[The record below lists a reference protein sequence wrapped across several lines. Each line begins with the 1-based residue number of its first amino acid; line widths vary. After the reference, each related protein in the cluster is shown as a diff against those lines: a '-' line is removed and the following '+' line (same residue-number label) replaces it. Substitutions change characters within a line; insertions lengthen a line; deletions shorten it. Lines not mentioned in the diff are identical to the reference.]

1 VRGDHST
8 QSDGLPSYSHAHSD
22 TDAGQYFDPDPNI
35 YTFLNR
41 YPNWHGHWHGHGDTD
56 ADRNSD
62 ADSDPEQHADTD
74 ADRNSN
80 PDSDPEQHAD
90 TDADGNSNADPDPEQ
105 HADTDA
111 DGNSDP
117 DSDPNPNIHTFL
129 KSPMVLAVWFMDDGG
144 RRNDSYGLFLNTL
157 SFTKAENELL
167 RLCLQENHTL
177 DSRLHW
183 VQDGYRIYI
192 PSRDAKRFCEIVS
205 PYLIP
210 SLKYKL
216 SYNPVTTSFARLN
229 RARDRRSFMCL

>member
-1 VRGDHST
+1 MTTAPMVSQRAKDIVIGTLLGDAHIAMLKTHARLEIVHSEKQKSYVFWKYRELSHWTGAKPHRVKFYDSRWNATYVQWRFRTRCDAYFSHLHSRFYARGRKT
-8 QSDGLPSYSHAHSD
+8 IPS
-22 TDAGQYFDPDPNI
+22 
-35 YTFLNR
+35 
-41 YPNWHGHWHGHGDTD
+41 
-56 ADRNSD
+56 
-62 ADSDPEQHADTD
+62 
-74 ADRNSN
+74 
-80 PDSDPEQHAD
+80 
-90 TDADGNSNADPDPEQ
+90 
-105 HADTDA
+105 
-111 DGNSDP
+111 
-117 DSDPNPNIHTFL
+117 NIHTFL